1 MVNYRAAQRRSPFD
15 RQLRESIEFLRAN
28 RADAFPGPTTP
39 SGRLAAFWSRFC
51 SWATVLRVGLLVLMY
66 LVAWTIFLAAQLEGW
81 RVARWVWAA
90 LVASVL
96 VPLVSVIQTS
106 LQPAEG
112 VVIQDTVARLGPG
125 YAYDPAFERP
135 LHQATEF
142 WWQETRHGWVRARLP
157 DDSEGWLRE
166 CDGMQVP

>member
-1 MVNYRAAQRRSPFD
+1 M
-15 RQLRESIEFLRAN
+15 
-28 RADAFPGPTTP
+28 
-39 SGRLAAFWSRFC
+39 
-51 SWATVLRVGLLVLMY
+51 
-66 LVAWTIFLAAQLEGW
+66 
-81 RVARWVWAA
+81 
-90 LVASVL
+90 
-96 VPLVSVIQTS
+96 PLISVIQTS

-142 WWQETRHGWVRARLP
+142 LWQETRHGWVRARVP
-157 DDSEGWLRE
+157 DGSEGWLRE